1 MKYTLK
7 IRFTDTLIDNEYT
20 RFSITDDGSELAYK
34 AMNLLLLKDTRQN
47 GIDWTLV
54 NFDKLFSYLFMD
66 YASGGEAEV
75 TFAHTRF
82 RL

>member
-1 MKYTLK
+1 MQYTLK
-7 IRFTDTLIDNEYT
+7 IKFTDTLIDNEYT
-20 RFSITDDGSELAYK
+20 RFSITEDASQLAYK
-34 AMNLLLLKDTRQN
+34 AMHLLLLKDTRQN

-54 NFDKLFSYLFMD
+54 NFDKLFLYLFID
-66 YASGGEAEV
+66 YASKGEAEV